1 MYIYVTEQG
10 NSFHR
15 TGMGG
20 SIGQVKPLA
29 VGDRVRVVQQSASS
43 AIKLRRYRVVKVNSR
58 FDLLQLEW
66 VDALP
71 GSKERYLWVLAD
83 YVRSA

>member
-1 MYIYVTEQG
+1 MK
-10 NSFHR
+10 
-15 TGMGG
+15 G

-29 VGDRVRVVQQSASS
+29 AGERVRVVQQSAPSTV
-43 AIKLRRYRVVKVNSR
+43 KLRRYRVVKVNSR

-66 VDALP
+66 VDAPL

>member
-1 MYIYVTEQG
+1 
-10 NSFHR
+10 
-15 TGMGG
+15 MGG
-20 SIGQVKPLA
+20 SIGQVKPLTA
-29 VGDRVRVVQQSASS
+29 GDRVRVVQQSAAS

-66 VDALP
+66 VDAP
-71 GSKERYLWVLAD
+71 MGSKERYLWVLAD